1 MLIEQGILKYGHL
14 KRSTTPTVASASRS
28 DSCDS
33 RFISTPLEPK
43 SFAGKFLSSVLKNQ
57 RHLFNFAAVEQLEQL
72 AFERDEAMARQM
84 NSGGSVE
91 SFLHGLVLQLTDIMV
106 Y

>member
-1 MLIEQGILKYGHL
+1 MKYGHL
-14 KRSTTPTVASASRS
+14 KRSTAPTVACALS

-43 SFAGKFLSSVLKNQ
+43 SLAGKFLSSVLKNQ

-72 AFERDEAMARQM
+72 AVERDEATARQM
-84 NSGGSVE
+84 NSSGSME
-91 SFLHGLVLQLTDIMV
+91 SFLHGLVLQLTDVMV
-106 Y
+106 YSKI